1 MKGKK
6 QKRKRLVKKVH
17 DFLTDANL
25 EDSDDEKQVI
35 MNVINKRSLMNKLK
49 DKINDHRVNSGR
61 KKKMSLETKKIA
73 YQFWHDNCTVSTIT
87 TKHA

>member
-1 MKGKK
+1 
-6 QKRKRLVKKVH
+6 
-17 DFLTDANL
+17 
-25 EDSDDEKQVI
+25 

-61 KKKMSLETKKIA
+61 KKMSLETKKIA

-87 TKHA
+87 TKHARLRKSAIPPIQKDLEFHLCKK